1 MYSFGRMPPFWLSLC
16 NSVCGLVQV
25 TCVYV
30 ASLLDPMPF
39 DAVAMKAMASFIR
52 EKITQEQRG
61 PNQAHNLT
69 NIFHTTAF
77 SNMLLQGSSATVL
90 QCSLLPSYT
99 GAVFNSSGAR
109 LRELCQQGGT
119 KLSQG
124 DFLLVWRV
132 MLAHYPWK
140 LVIYLCCIIRVIVFY
155 TLYYII
161 ITPFPPIYRATSF
174 TWKPGQGFRPRV
186 TPTILVLIQSCRS
199 LNKRRPV
206 TGTSSARNVHLEQI
220 WAVKPLLLGLHAQKK
235 QCFVLGSWIITVT
248 AEHRKTFANTK
259 MRPKD

>member
-1 MYSFGRMPPFWLSLC
+1 
-16 NSVCGLVQV
+16 
-25 TCVYV
+25 
-30 ASLLDPMPF
+30 MPF

-52 EKITQEQRG
+52 EKITQELRCLQIVFACWG

-69 NIFHTTAF
+69 NIFHTNAF

-109 LRELCQQGGT
+109 LRGLCQQGGT

-161 ITPFPPIYRATSF
+161 YHNYSPTHLSTVLPSSHESRAKASD
-174 TWKPGQGFRPRV
+174 
-186 TPTILVLIQSCRS
+186 
-199 LNKRRPV
+199 
-206 TGTSSARNVHLEQI
+206 
-220 WAVKPLLLGLHAQKK
+220 LGWLQLFWFWSKA
-235 QCFVLGSWIITVT
+235 
-248 AEHRKTFANTK
+248 AEV
-259 MRPKD
+259 